1 MAKKATKKDTPE
13 FFPMLMPAS
22 TMSRVSGIGEATL
35 RTLMAKGE
43 IEYLEI
49 GTHKLLC
56 VNAIWDYY
64 ERRKIRVRPAALE
77 RLTPVLEQRRA

>member
-1 MAKKATKKDTPE
+1 MAKKESKKDTPE
-13 FFPMLMPAS
+13 FFPMLMPAG

-43 IEYLEI
+43 IEYLQI
-49 GTHKLLC
+49 GSHKLLC

-64 ERRKIRVRPAALE
+64 ERRKNRVRPSSLD
-77 RLTPVLEQRRA
+77 RLVPLPEQRRA

>member
-1 MAKKATKKDTPE
+1 MAKKVSKKETPE

-43 IEYLEI
+43 IEYLQI

-56 VNAIWDYY
+56 VNAVWDYY
-64 ERRKIRVRPAALE
+64 ERHKTRVCPAGIE
-77 RLTPVLEQRRA
+77 RLVSFSEPRRA